1 MEENTGLLDGL
12 NNAINYLAEPSIIH
26 WLSLWYGDWVL
37 GVFNDSVA
45 INYPVSALMITLA
58 SLNIVALA
66 ALLIVLAF
74 TGGKS
79 LLAGL
84 VTADIASGNSKFL
97 PLRLL
102 IAFSLLMPTSAGI
115 EAMKDYN
122 VSISNVQLNT
132 MRVIVGGGA
141 IADWLWMQS
150 TRALF
155 QFNIGGAS
163 PIRNTIE
170 RSNSFARAFTC
181 NYLYHKT
188 IGASNGEQLFYYLS
202 GRENVP
208 SFDSLQGADSLSD
221 ITLPNEGALPS
232 FLRIRLGGPNESCG
246 TLTFQLQG
254 DPKVEGDQKANMFS
268 GTNDLVAEMQYL
280 MRREANTVLL
290 STMQPY
296 AEFAQR
302 YYDAFST
309 VSVKTL
315 YESKKVEVAG
325 EPFAPEAVN
334 VGSLQSSVSTI
345 KDKVNASG
353 DALIYLTQQLAYNQQ
368 SISQRSLSV
377 FGEHFGTSENGGK
390 VPETSISDRIFN
402 SYLSGYISA
411 GAFWSFY
418 QDFSALAYDAERY
431 ANGFSV
437 TLSNM
442 NDGGEL
448 CKGSLFSW
456 FSSSSVDGIEFAC
469 ETTGHLTIGFDWVIE
484 VSKQKAAMKQMANT
498 ISTPDRDYEVDVA
511 LWSGFYSIGQGETS
525 TGLGVWS
532 SIVVWLIEMVWKGM
546 EWANLNGS
554 SGSLIG
560 SHEQDRLSLLS
571 GDDNLLFN
579 LTGQNSPYIF
589 LTQVGE
595 GMRDIS
601 FLMHLINGSI
611 QAYVDTGLSVAKNT
625 SNSVTQTVPFVSAP
639 IAFAIELPFQMMRN
653 IWGWFGQGLKTL
665 VSVLST
671 TSLILVYGLPSIPVI
686 GWTMVLAGLFFTF
699 FAAMAAV
706 PFAAVLLGIPK
717 GEGLFAPDTERV
729 LSLVYGIF
737 IRQPLTVVGFIG
749 SMYMGYTSMSLFNL
763 IWFTTFFSKL
773 DGLGLLDSTLAI
785 IFIFL
790 GYGVGL
796 FFIALYSFRITTMTV
811 DTVGLWFSSV
821 LVGGAFGN
829 NENEIQSSTQA
840 IQNLSSK
847 LDEFASAKEQSPSGS
862 QSNSNPNGRSQSGM
876 NA

>member
-12 NNAINYLAEPSIIH
+12 GNAIDYLAEPSIIH
-26 WLSLWYGDWVL
+26 WLTLWYGDWVL
-37 GVFNDSVA
+37 GVFNDSAA
-45 INYPVSALMITLA
+45 INYPVSALMIALA

-79 LLAGL
+79 LLSGL

-97 PLRLL
+97 PIRLL
-102 IAFSLLMPTSAGI
+102 MAFSLLMPTSAGI

-141 IADWLWMQS
+141 IADWLWGQS

-155 QFNIGGAS
+155 EFNIGGAS
-163 PIRNTIE
+163 PIRNTID

-188 IGASNGEQLFYYLS
+188 IGASNGEHLFYYLS
-202 GRENVP
+202 GRENIP
-208 SFDSLQGADSLSD
+208 TFKSLQGADSWD
-221 ITLPNEGALPS
+221 EIALPEEGALPS

-246 TLTFQLQG
+246 SLTFQLQG
-254 DPKVEGDQKANMFS
+254 DPKAEDDKQKGMFS
-268 GTNDLVAEMQYL
+268 STNSLVTEMQYL
-280 MRREANTVLL
+280 MRKEANAILL
-290 STMQPY
+290 STMRPY
-296 AEFAQR
+296 TEFAKR
-302 YYDAFST
+302 YYDAFSS

-315 YESKKVEVAG
+315 YESKKPDVGG
-325 EPFAPEAVN
+325 ESFAPEAIN
-334 VGSLQSSVSTI
+334 SGTLQSGASSL
-345 KDKVNASG
+345 KDKVNGTG
-353 DALIYLTQQLAYNQQ
+353 DALIYLAQQLAYNQQ
-368 SISQRSLSV
+368 SISQKALSV
-377 FGEHFGTSENGGK
+377 FGEHLGEEGDNL
-390 VPETSISDRIFN
+390 PETSITDRIIN
-402 SYLSGYISA
+402 NYLSGYISA
-411 GAFWSFY
+411 GSFWSFY

-431 ANGFSV
+431 GNGFAV
-437 TLSNM
+437 TTANM
-442 NDGGEL
+442 DNGSEL
-448 CKGSLFSW
+448 CKGSIFSW
-456 FSSSSVDGIEFAC
+456 LTSSSVDGIDFAC
-469 ETTGHLTIGFDWVIE
+469 ETTGHLTIGFDWMVD
-484 VSKQKAAMKQMANT
+484 VSKQKAAMKQMAST
-498 ISTPDRDYEVDVA
+498 ISAIDRDYEVDVA
-511 LWSGFYSIGQGETS
+511 LWSGFYSIGNGETS

-532 SIVVWLIEMVWKGM
+532 SVMVWLIEMVWKGM
-546 EWANLNGS
+546 EWANLSGND
-554 SGSLIG
+554 GSLIG

-571 GDDNLLFN
+571 GDDSLLFN
-579 LTGQNSPYIF
+579 LSGQNSPYIF

-601 FLMHLINGSI
+601 FLIHGLRGTLDALMKTKLSI
-611 QAYVDTGLSVAKNT
+611 AEKT
-625 SNSVTQTVPFVSAP
+625 SDSLMQTTPLAAPLAFWLEFPLRALNNLWEWGNQTLGMLVT
-639 IAFAIELPFQMMRN
+639 
-653 IWGWFGQGLKTL
+653 
-665 VSVLST
+665 VLST
-671 TSLILVYGLPSIPVI
+671 TSLILVYGLPAIPVI

-729 LSLVYGIF
+729 LSLIYGIF
-737 IRQPLTVVGFIG
+737 IRQPLTVIGFLG
-749 SMYMGYTSMSLFNL
+749 SMYMGYTTMSLFNL
-763 IWFTTFFSKL
+763 IWFVTFFTKL
-773 DGLGLLDSTLAI
+773 DGLGLLDSTMAI

-840 IQNLSSK
+840 IQSLSSK
-847 LDEFASAKEQSPSGS
+847 LDEFASAKEQGSSNSGGSNGGDKPKS
-862 QSNSNPNGRSQSGM
+862 QSSM